1 MQRTWS
7 YGKVNDDN
15 KGMRKNLANY
25 GDSGFSVFLRKV
37 FLKSMG
43 YSEEAV
49 DRPVIGITDTSSG
62 FNACHRMVPDI
73 ITAISRGITQAGG
86 LPVSFPLM
94 SLQESFISPNT
105 MYLRNMMAMDAEEL
119 IRAQPMDAVVLIGG
133 CDKTVPALLMGA
145 ASAGVPAIQV
155 VTGPMLAGSHK
166 GERLGACTDCRRF
179 WGRYRAEEIGQAE
192 LAAVSNE
199 LAPTA
204 GTCMVMGT
212 ASSMACIAETLGMM
226 LPGGAAIPSVYA
238 ARLVHAERA
247 GAQAVKLA
255 ASGVTPR
262 DIMTPHAFENAMRV
276 LLAIGGSTNA
286 IVHIAAIAGRLGI
299 RVDLHGF
306 DRMSRETPM
315 LLDLRPSGEHFME
328 DLYKAG
334 GLTAVLR
341 ELKPL
346 LHLDAMTINGRT
358 LGENIEA
365 AGEPWPQ
372 HIVRPISDPLYPQG
386 GMAVLWGNLAP
397 TGAIIK
403 QSASSEHLMQHTGRA
418 VVFSSLEDLA
428 RRIDDPDLDVGP
440 DDVLVLQGGGPKG
453 APGMPEA
460 GYLPIPKKLAVKGL
474 KDMVRISDARMSGTA
489 FGTIVVHVTPES
501 AVGGPLAIV
510 RTGDMIRL
518 DVPNRKLDLLVDEPE
533 LARRLATM
541 KVTAAPV
548 PERGYG
554 RLFAGA
560 VTQADQGCDF
570 DFLVPPAIH
579 TVPKA

>member
-1 MQRTWS
+1 
-7 YGKVNDDN
+7 
-15 KGMRKNLANY
+15 
-25 GDSGFSVFLRKV
+25 
-37 FLKSMG
+37 
-43 YSEEAV
+43 
-49 DRPVIGITDTSSG
+49 
-62 FNACHRMVPDI
+62 
-73 ITAISRGITQAGG
+73 
-86 LPVSFPLM
+86 
-94 SLQESFISPNT
+94 
-105 MYLRNMMAMDAEEL
+105 
-119 IRAQPMDAVVLIGG
+119 
-133 CDKTVPALLMGA
+133 
-145 ASAGVPAIQV
+145 
-155 VTGPMLAGSHK
+155 
-166 GERLGACTDCRRF
+166 
-179 WGRYRAEEIGQAE
+179 
-192 LAAVSNE
+192 
-199 LAPTA
+199 
-204 GTCMVMGT
+204 
-212 ASSMACIAETLGMM
+212 
-226 LPGGAAIPSVYA
+226 
-238 ARLVHAERA
+238 
-247 GAQAVKLA
+247 
-255 ASGVTPR
+255 
-262 DIMTPHAFENAMRV
+262 
-276 LLAIGGSTNA
+276 
-286 IVHIAAIAGRLGI
+286 
-299 RVDLHGF
+299 
-306 DRMSRETPM
+306 M

-358 LGENIEA
+358 LGENIDA

-372 HIVRPISDPLYPQG
+372 QIVRPISDPLYPQG

-541 KVTAAPV
+541 EVTAAPV